1 MHTKGDLHEEKK
13 DDLVHSV
20 DCDNGLLLFSR
31 IYDRSMGMITWKYEC
46 DGDSITFQFD
56 MEDESVE
63 DMFYRWVDFMNAIGY
78 SVNKTEMYEMWNG
91 E

>member
-31 IYDRSMGMITWKYEC
+31 IYDRSMGMITWKVT
-46 DGDSITFQFD
+46 SIFCADQDIF
-56 MEDESVE
+56 VE
-63 DMFYRWVDFMNAIGY
+63 V
-78 SVNKTEMYEMWNG
+78 E
-91 E
+91 